1 MPTPIR
7 ILHLED
13 DANDALFVQS
23 KLEQGGLEC
32 EFTRVESRELFE
44 KALLTSTYDLVIS
57 DFKLPSFDGVAA
69 LEMTNRISP
78 SLPFIFVSGTI
89 GEELAI
95 ESLKKGAVDYVY
107 KSNLNR
113 LVPAIRRA
121 LHEVSE
127 RQEKRKITESLVESE
142 ERFRAF
148 MEHSPAV
155 AYIKD
160 RDGRYVFVNKAFAQ
174 TFHLDDME
182 VLGKSN
188 AELFPADIATRI
200 TEIDRRVWEQGT
212 YEEFNETLPMPDG
225 TYREWLSIK
234 FPLSIGTKKRFIGG
248 TMIDITERE
257 TNRRD
262 LIDAKARAELADR
275 LKDAFIANMSHE
287 IRTPLNIIL
296 GFLGIVEELSTPHL
310 GAEEASY
317 FDNIQRASQR
327 LTRTVELI
335 LNISRVQVGDFS
347 LVLSPLNLV
356 DVLEQLVRDYKGAA
370 EEKDLDLIFT
380 KSCTDSIINAD
391 SYCVSQAVAQI
402 LDNAIKFTKSGSIHV
417 RLYVDDYGELCLDVS
432 DTGVGISEEY
442 IPKIFTP
449 YSQEEF
455 GYSRS
460 FEGVGLG
467 LALARRFLEIN
478 GATIGITSKKNVGTT
493 VTIQFKRT
501 TVQPAAPV
509 QQEETKTKITSK
521 KELREKHTV
530 LVVEDDHQSI
540 KYMKIILRNQYNVH
554 VAETVDTAWDVL
566 RAHAINIVL
575 MDISLRG
582 TKNGLQLTKEIR
594 KDDQYKAL
602 PIIAITAHSSMEYE
616 EKSIQAGCNAY
627 LKKPMSVSKLHQT
640 MEKLLEES
648 SAKA

>member
-1 MPTPIR
+1 M
-7 ILHLED
+7 
-13 DANDALFVQS
+13 
-23 KLEQGGLEC
+23 
-32 EFTRVESRELFE
+32 
-44 KALLTSTYDLVIS
+44 
-57 DFKLPSFDGVAA
+57 
-69 LEMTNRISP
+69 
-78 SLPFIFVSGTI
+78 
-89 GEELAI
+89 
-95 ESLKKGAVDYVY
+95 
-107 KSNLNR
+107 
-113 LVPAIRRA
+113 
-121 LHEVSE
+121 
-127 RQEKRKITESLVESE
+127 
-142 ERFRAF
+142 
-148 MEHSPAV
+148 
-155 AYIKD
+155 
-160 RDGRYVFVNKAFAQ
+160 
-174 TFHLDDME
+174 
-182 VLGKSN
+182 
-188 AELFPADIATRI
+188 
-200 TEIDRRVWEQGT
+200 
-212 YEEFNETLPMPDG
+212 
-225 TYREWLSIK
+225 
-234 FPLSIGTKKRFIGG
+234 
-248 TMIDITERE
+248 
-257 TNRRD
+257 
-262 LIDAKARAELADR
+262 
-275 LKDAFIANMSHE
+275 
-287 IRTPLNIIL
+287 
-296 GFLGIVEELSTPHL
+296 
-310 GAEEASY
+310 
-317 FDNIQRASQR
+317 
-327 LTRTVELI
+327 
-335 LNISRVQVGDFS
+335 
-347 LVLSPLNLV
+347 
-356 DVLEQLVRDYKGAA
+356 
-370 EEKDLDLIFT
+370 
-380 KSCTDSIINAD
+380 
-391 SYCVSQAVAQI
+391 
-402 LDNAIKFTKSGSIHV
+402 
-417 RLYVDDYGELCLDVS
+417 S

-540 KYMKIILRNQYNVH
+540 EYMKIILRNQYNVH